1 MINIHR
7 KNPETGVVPPEAMV
21 SIIFFGATLLAIG
34 QLWFSWTCTPN
45 VHWIIP
51 IISGLPFGVGN
62 ACVFIYAQ
70 NYIAQSYGL
79 YSASALAGNMLTRS
93 VMGAFLP
100 LAGPAMYETLGLNWA
115 GTILGLVETA
125 CIMMPVVFYFYGHKI
140 REASPLIKEAKKLQA
155 AS

>member
-1 MINIHR
+1 
-7 KNPETGVVPPEAMV
+7 
-21 SIIFFGATLLAIG
+21 
-34 QLWFSWTCTPN
+34 
-45 VHWIIP
+45 
-51 IISGLPFGVGN
+51 
-62 ACVFIYAQ
+62 
-70 NYIAQSYGL
+70 
-79 YSASALAGNMLTRS
+79 MLTRS

-125 CIMMPVVFYFYGHKI
+125 CIMIPVVFYFYGHKI